1 MLISHTQAGRRRPTG
16 PAICASQPPFVIR
29 VIEIFTLCKLQLMGS
44 RGPLAADLSVT
55 GTLSQR

>member
-1 MLISHTQAGRRRPTG
+1 MRLPD
-16 PAICASQPPFVIR
+16 PAICASQSPFVIR
-29 VIEIFTLCKLQLMGS
+29 VTEILTLCKLQLMGI